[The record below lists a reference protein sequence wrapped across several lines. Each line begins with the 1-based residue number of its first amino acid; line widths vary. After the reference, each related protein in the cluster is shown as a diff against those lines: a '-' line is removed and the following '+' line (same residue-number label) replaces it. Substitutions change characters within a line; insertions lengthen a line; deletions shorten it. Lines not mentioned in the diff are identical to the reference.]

1 MKKAVLIISLLLML
15 GGCGNNS
22 ELSAETVSETLPTS
36 SVTANTEAEDT
47 ATTVTTTTTTEMTT
61 AAETTVPEETITE
74 ETTSVTEP
82 ETPEPVIPPEAMAIN
97 VGKAYEGENYSFEYA
112 VLDDENILVLYKFK
126 ARNGDN
132 AKYTAAAKIFG
143 ISDGE
148 EKAHIDIPET
158 NADFFTVESAEW
170 YNFYRN
176 TSSDVCCA
184 IYSCLNGGECI
195 TETVIYNDF
204 TYENEEFGG
213 NLSYYGSVIRTAG
226 DHMAIIS
233 RYDNFYDTESGEI
246 ILNTIYEGD
255 ESKST
260 YRYDYVF
267 PIDENSFVYRMWG
280 YEWSHCF
287 GIYDYLTGEARD
299 VPNTVDADPICVHN
313 GKIYSYYGDPDY
325 TEYVIYATDVK
336 TLETTPLFE
345 LDENLDL
352 WELQITPDS
361 SFLVYHD
368 RNYEEGSLNIYLYDP
383 DTFELVRKYVFEN
396 TNLYLNPIK
405 FIGGRTALI
414 QPHGKNVIY
423 VLDLNK

>member
-1 MKKAVLIISLLLML
+1 MKKAALIILLLLML
-15 GGCGNNS
+15 GGCKNNS
-22 ELSAETVSETLPTS
+22 ELSTETVSETLTTS
-36 SVTANTEAEDT
+36 STMANTENTED
-47 ATTVTTTTTTEMTT
+47 TTTTATSATT
-61 AAETTVPEETITE
+61 AAETTVPEETTTE
-74 ETTSVTEP
+74 ETTTVTEP
-82 ETPEPVIPPEAMAIN
+82 KPPEPVIPPEAKVID
-97 VGKAYEGENYSFEYA
+97 VGKFYEGEQYYLDYTI
-112 VLDDENILVLYKFK
+112 LDDENILVLYKFHK
-126 ARNGDN
+126 GSGGFV
-132 AKYTAAAKIFG
+132 KYSAAAAKIFG

-148 EKAHIDIPET
+148 EKAHIDIPVT
-158 NADFFTVESAEW
+158 NADFVTVESAEW

-184 IYSCLNGGECI
+184 IYSCENDSNRT

-204 TYENEEFGG
+204 TYENEEFGD

-287 GIYDYLTGEARD
+287 GIYDYTTGVARN
-299 VPNTVDADPICVHN
+299 VPNTVDAHPIAIHN

-336 TLETTPLFE
+336 TLEKTPLFE
-345 LDENLDL
+345 LDENLTL
-352 WELQITPDS
+352 WELQMTPDS

-368 RNYEEGSLNIYLYDP
+368 RNYEENSLNIYLYDP

-405 FIGGRTALI
+405 FVGDRTALI